1 MRFQVALLAAVGLGL
16 ALCAF
21 TAAPVQ
27 QGQPGA
33 PIVVSKYETKVPQG
47 IPAVFEGNTVVVEKA
62 RTLQVKVTR
71 PDKSVETLSVTADLT
86 GKFNFSYKK
95 TDQEGHYTVDVFPA
109 GGKGEPVTFK
119 FEVVDV
125 SDAAEAPAQRLQEV
139 QQTSERLLAAVEAAI
154 RKAPADSSQTEALNR
169 LGQIRDRIQR
179 QARVVADARAAM
191 GHLPA
196 ISTANAQA
204 ASETGRALADL
215 NLWATDCQET
225 LQQAADKEAQIRSSA
240 SLCDTLN
247 LAAEGL
253 SLLSSVMNFVGGP
266 VTIVKNLIV
275 DKLVPAGIGATA
287 GSDNAKFGLTEG
299 FKVASTA
306 AEGYVAIAAG
316 TPGLIGDTAQ
326 FVVGKFFSAY
336 CTVLSG
342 PVKATFSVTVKEKGS
357 AWWKYDVELNGKLTM
372 WADKKAAADPQGVSY
387 HGRLEGNATKV
398 NFWEDVF
405 ILSPLPRGTAVLLR
419 KRITPVTLGNTSND
433 PLGFGSAVHAIS
445 PGYFNLEYHGW
456 LNSERLL
463 LKKPRKIID
472 FSPLFQNQLAVAMV
486 NPGIPVPYFEKFE
499 FPIQKAEWIID
510 RSVDGD
516 DVVIPASEDGGK
528 VKVKKS
534 FPRTSVN
541 GEVSGQF
548 LLNFDLTGDKG

>member
-1 MRFQVALLAAVGLGL
+1 MRLHLALVCALALGM

-21 TAAPVQ
+21 TASPVQ

-47 IPAVFEGNTVVVEKA
+47 TPARFEGDTVVVEKA
-62 RTLQVKVTR
+62 RVLQVKVKR
-71 PDKSVETLSVTADLT
+71 PDGSVDTIRVTAELG
-86 GKFNFSYKK
+86 GKFTFSYAK
-95 TDQEGHYTVDVFPA
+95 TDLEGHYTVDVFPA

-125 SDAAEAPAQRLQEV
+125 GSAAEAPAQRLQEI
-139 QQTSERLLAAVEAAI
+139 QQVSERLVAAIDAAV
-154 RKAPADSSQTEALNR
+154 RKAPADSNQADALNR
-169 LGQIRDRIQR
+169 LNEVRERIQR
-179 QARVVADARAAM
+179 QSRVVADARAAI
-191 GHLPA
+191 GHMPA

-204 ASETGRALADL
+204 AGETGRALADL
-215 NLWATDCQET
+215 NRWATDCQET
-225 LQQAADKEAQIRSSA
+225 LQQASDQEAQIRQSA

-247 LAAEGL
+247 LAGEGL
-253 SLLSSVMNFVGGP
+253 SLLSTVMNFVGGP
-266 VTIVKNLIV
+266 VTIAKNLIV

-299 FKVASTA
+299 FKVASSA

-316 TPGLIGDTAQ
+316 APGLIGDTAQ
-326 FVVGKFFSAY
+326 FIVGKFFGTY
-336 CTVLSG
+336 CSVLSG

-357 AWWKYDVELNGKLTM
+357 AWWKYDIELNGKLTM

-398 NFWEDVF
+398 SFWEDVF
-405 ILSPLPRGTAVLLR
+405 ILSPLPRNTAVLLR
-419 KRITPVTLGNTSND
+419 KRITPVTLGNTAND
-433 PLGFGSAVHAIS
+433 PLGFGSVAHALS

-463 LKKPRKIID
+463 LKKPRKIVD
-472 FSPLFQNQLAVAMV
+472 FSPLFKNQLALAMV

-516 DVVIPASEDGGK
+516 DLTIPATEEGGK
-528 VKVKKS
+528 TKVKKS

-541 GEVSGQF
+541 GDVSGQF
-548 LLNFDLTGDKG
+548 LLNFDLTADKD